1 MTFPEIAYTLFT
13 FSLAAVM
20 GGIIAWY
27 YHPRRKNEVEEPKYR
42 MLRND
47 EQE

>member
-20 GGIIAWY
+20 AGILAY
-27 YHPRRKNEVEEPKYR
+27 YYNPKRKKEVEEPKYR

-47 EQE
+47 E